1 MHMTNKRV
9 DGRWLVPL
17 ILVGLLSGTA
27 CRREDHKVRI
37 GSILGLTGPN
47 SAYGQEM
54 LSGFQFAVD
63 EVNTGGGVNGTPVEL
78 AVEDSQFDPTKAVT
92 AYRRLIATQGIRLI
106 VGITGSKNAIA
117 VCSAA
122 RGEDVLILDPLGSA
136 PILTTYGGKTYFRIM
151 ASDAFAGRYNVD
163 WAIEA
168 GMKRPMIL
176 YQEDEWGTSYRD
188 EVLSY
193 LRNKGFPETP
203 TLGVVEGTRDFKT
216 HVQRVKAKHPDVLFM
231 LVYAGSGAA
240 FMRDLRLGG
249 LNLTVYGSDNISSD
263 EFVSAGAE
271 AIEHVRVA
279 MPRPVKSRLLD
290 DFTARYRA
298 KKGDAPDANIIKSY
312 DAMQLMI
319 TGIRSYGAV
328 PERLVNWLH
337 STQFSFDGVSGP
349 IHFDEHGDFVGQ
361 QYARMVYRSGQL
373 VGME

>member
-1 MHMTNKRV
+1 
-9 DGRWLVPL
+9 
-17 ILVGLLSGTA
+17 
-27 CRREDHKVRI
+27 
-37 GSILGLTGPN
+37 
-47 SAYGQEM
+47 M

-63 EVNTGGGVNGTPVEL
+63 EVNTAGGVNGTPVEL
-78 AVEDSQFDPTKAVT
+78 VVEDSQFDPTKAVT
-92 AYRRLIATQGIRLI
+92 AYRRLVATQGIRVI
-106 VGITGSKNAIA
+106 VGITGSKNALA

-122 RGEDVLILDPLGSA
+122 RGEDVIILDPLGSA
-136 PILTTYGGKTYFRIM
+136 PKLTAFGGKNYFRIM

-163 WAIEA
+163 WALES

-188 EVLSY
+188 EVVRY
-193 LRNKGFPETP
+193 LRSKGFPQTP

-216 HVQRVKAKHPDVLFM
+216 HVQRVKAEHPDVLFM

-249 LNLTVYGSDNISSD
+249 LDLTVYGSYNISSD

-279 MPRPVKSRLLD
+279 MPRPVKSRKLD
-290 DFTARYRA
+290 DFIARYRL
-298 KKGDAPDANIIKSY
+298 KKGEAPDANVIKSY
-312 DAMQLMI
+312 DALQLVL

-328 PERLVNWLH
+328 PERLANWFH
-337 STQFSFDGVSGP
+337 SPQFFFEGVSGP
-349 IHFDEHGDFVGQ
+349 IRFDDHGDFVGQ